1 MNKDTKALVPELR
14 FPGFKEQW
22 EERKLRAVLLKNSV
36 RNKELKYSLVQSV
49 SNKYGFIDQD
59 EYFEN
64 RIVASKNTS
73 NYYIV
78 KKGYFAYNPSRIDVG
93 SLAYKNDDNTAIISP
108 LYVSFR
114 AKNDLVIDL
123 FLLHWFTSEAFKNQ
137 MIFEGGVR
145 NTLSYENLSEIN
157 IQLPK
162 LTEQQKIADCLSSLD
177 TVIDGHN
184 KRLEMLREHKKGLM
198 QQLFPQ
204 EGEKVPRLRFPEFKG
219 DGEWNHKKLI
229 DIANKNV
236 KWSFT
241 GGPFGSNLK
250 TNDYTDSG
258 IRIIQL
264 QNIGDGKFNDD
275 YKIFTSLEKANEL
288 LSCNIYAGDI
298 ILSKMGDP
306 VGRACI
312 IPDSL
317 DRGLMASDGIRL
329 VVDEDFYKKYFIFS
343 LINSKRIRDSI
354 EEKSTGSTRK
364 RIGLDILKT
373 IKLIIPNTLA
383 EQQKIADCLSS
394 LDNLIEAEE
403 QRIEQLQ
410 LHKKGLM
417 QKLFPIMND

>member
-204 EGEKVPRLRFPEFKG
+204 EREKVPRLRFPEFKG
-219 DGEWNHKKLI
+219 KWEKKRLGNLATLI
-229 DIANKNV
+229 KDRVGKRDVTLFSIDAERGLISQIEK
-236 KWSFT
+236 
-241 GGPFGSNLK
+241 FG
-250 TNDYTDSG
+250 
-258 IRIIQL
+258 RIIAGKSVSNYILIQR
-264 QNIGDGKFNDD
+264 GDFAYNKSSTKAYPQGQIALLETHEEGAVPNS
-275 YKIFTSLEKANEL
+275 IFTCFRFNQELIKSEYAKYLFINNIHGKWLRDFIEIGARAHGSLAINNSDL
-288 LSCNIYAGDI
+288 LNLPVAYSRNI
-298 ILSKMGDP
+298 S
-306 VGRACI
+306 
-312 IPDSL
+312 
-317 DRGLMASDGIRL
+317 
-329 VVDEDFYKKYFIFS
+329 
-343 LINSKRIRDSI
+343 
-354 EEKSTGSTRK
+354 
-364 RIGLDILKT
+364 
-373 IKLIIPNTLA
+373 
-383 EQQKIADCLSS
+383 EQKKIADCLSS
-394 LDNLIEAEE
+394 LDNLIEAERR
-403 QRIEQLQ
+403 RIEQLQ

-417 QKLFPIMND
+417 QKLFPVIND